1 MVKVN
6 SVKVNTNVEN
16 YGDFIINE
24 IKEVF
29 NFDEWVS
36 MVFHYDLFSLKCGY
50 IGSYLSKEEAIKSM
64 KNWEKI
70 WNRELKY
77 LDSL

>member
-29 NFDEWVS
+29 NVGDWVS
-36 MVFHYDLFSLKCGY
+36 MIYHYDLFSLECGY
-50 IGSYLSKEEAIKSM
+50 LGSYRTKDEAVKSM
-64 KNWEKI
+64 ENCRVLSIVCNEVDK
-70 WNRELKY
+70 L
-77 LDSL
+77 

>member
-1 MVKVN
+1 MKKVN

-16 YGDFIINE
+16 YGDFIVNE

-36 MVFHYDLFSLKCGY
+36 TVFHYDLFSLKCGF
-50 IGSYLSKEEAIKSM
+50 IGSYRSKDEAIKSM
-64 KNWEKI
+64 ENWKKT
-70 WNRELKY
+70 WNKELKY
-77 LDSL
+77 LSSL